1 MCCQAILW
9 KEKSEKLLKIKMQ
22 TGSDQHLKCSQ
33 AAPVNSDDGGSSV
46 ELQTSRSQSIE
57 ERGISSYHQLFGQ
70 RHQCLKRHSDFANFL
85 LQRRLE
91 NNHTRTTAK
100 KELYYSRTYRA
111 QALQKVMGKRIVRQN
126 MSIFLPYRHK
136 VIDCLWTSSHAVYQT
151 PTAAKKWNSH

>member
-1 MCCQAILW
+1 M
-9 KEKSEKLLKIKMQ
+9 
-22 TGSDQHLKCSQ
+22 
-33 AAPVNSDDGGSSV
+33 NSDDGGSSV

-100 KELYYSRTYRA
+100 KELYYIQGTDPAEGDGEEYSKAEYEHISTIQTQGNRLSLDIISRC
-111 QALQKVMGKRIVRQN
+111 
-126 MSIFLPYRHK
+126 LPNPYSCQE
-136 VIDCLWTSSHAVYQT
+136 VELPLTEAS
-151 PTAAKKWNSH
+151 